1 MPCLKALKQG
11 PAPRRDK
18 EVNFRELQS
27 LPFGLKQM
35 QNKILALIFVFAT
48 FVPAHADAALL
59 LEEPYGTFGALNP
72 TGHAAVYLTRICAAS
87 FTRVRR
93 CEPGETGVVISRYHK
108 IAGYDWIAIPLL
120 PYLYAVDTLQ
130 EIPQSADGRSAAA
143 LREKYRQAHLLA
155 IARSDA
161 GGRGPKGE
169 WIQLV
174 GSSYDR
180 TIYGFRF
187 ETSPEQ
193 DNALIQQLNDR
204 KNKSH
209 FNLFSANC
217 ADFAR
222 TVMNL
227 YDPHAVHRNFFA
239 DAGVTT
245 PKQVAKSLVTYS
257 RHHPDLAF
265 YSFRIPQVPGSIHRS
280 KPVDGVVESLLKT
293 KKYMLPL
300 AILHP
305 AVAGGLVVDYLAE
318 GRFNPKRNAVVF
330 DVARAAQSESAG
342 ATVSMVDASN
352 SASRITAATVSTAE
366 NR

>member
-1 MPCLKALKQG
+1 ML
-11 PAPRRDK
+11 
-18 EVNFRELQS
+18 NS
-27 LPFGLKQM
+27 
-35 QNKILALIFVFAT
+35 ILAFIFVFVT
-48 FVPAHADAALL
+48 FVPAHADAAFL

-87 FTRVRR
+87 FTRLRR
-93 CEPGETGVVISRYHK
+93 CEPGEAGVVISRYHK

-130 EIPQSADGRSAAA
+130 EIPQSADARSVAAF
-143 LREKYRQAHLLA
+143 RDTYRRDRLLA
-155 IARSDA
+155 IAPSDA
-161 GGRGPKGE
+161 NGLVPKGE

-187 ETSPEQ
+187 KTSQEQ
-193 DNALIQQLNDR
+193 DDALIQQLNDR
-204 KNKSH
+204 KNRSH
-209 FNLFSANC
+209 FNLLFANC

-222 TVMNL
+222 TVLNL

-239 DAGVTT
+239 DAGITT

-257 RHHPDLAF
+257 RHHPDLQF
-265 YSFRIPQVPGSIHRS
+265 YSFRIPQVPGSVHRS
-280 KPVDGVVESLLKT
+280 KPVDGVVESFLKT

-305 AVAGGLVVDYLAE
+305 VFAGGLAVDYLVE
-318 GRFNPKRNAVVF
+318 GRFNPRRNAVIF
-330 DVARAAQSESAG
+330 DVAGAVQPKSTGAA
-342 ATVSMVDASN
+342 VSMLAASN
-352 SASRITAATVSTAE
+352 SASRSTVTTLSTAQ